1 MQCLLQFFFL
11 VVSNT
16 FTDSGGGFNHL
27 NKNRKNRKDTY
38 ETKEKQE
45 KSKEEIEIQSYKLY
59 DHFILCLNT
68 F

>member
-1 MQCLLQFFFL
+1 MQCLLHFFFFL

-45 KSKEEIEIQSYKLY
+45 KSKEEIEKQSYTY
-59 DHFILCLNT
+59 DHFILCLNM

>member
-1 MQCLLQFFFL
+1 MKYILLAEGFDAVSFTIFFL

-16 FTDSGGGFNHL
+16 FTDSGGGFKHL

-45 KSKEEIEIQSYKLY
+45 KSK
-59 DHFILCLNT
+59 
-68 F
+68 